1 MARQQQTTGNAG
13 KKKAWET
20 VKTWLFES
28 AGSRKYAVQIQ
39 KASNGN
45 PCVRIVEG
53 LPQDD
58 GTFRKFSV
66 TVWSED
72 FERLFATLD
81 EVRTYIGEHGIRT
94 PPGHKWTGKKG
105 GKGSAARTAAGRASS
120 GSRRTGAAAGA

>member
-1 MARQQQTTGNAG
+1 MSRQQREASNAG
-13 KKKAWET
+13 KKKPWET

-81 EVRTYIGEHGIRT
+81 EVRAYIGEHGIRT
-94 PPGHKWTGKKG
+94 PPGHTWTGRKG
-105 GKGSAARTAAGRASS
+105 GKRPGGTTKARGGTTSQ
-120 GSRRTGAAAGA
+120 RTGAVASA